1 MPSRVGGPTIA
12 SVAQVGP
19 DDVFLGEAED
29 TEPSSSHGG
38 VDHNA
43 RVCHHACPFK
53 QLYPKTTGTRRCSR
67 LEANHSYGWILASG
81 IRRANKW
88 FSGKWSVRI
97 VNPAA
102 SEKNANTPEDNCC
115 DVWRQKF
122 PKDKHELWNAPR
134 QNPNPSL
141 KYKPVRNQTFLGIN
155 NRSDW
160 ELRGYPEEC
169 MK

>member
-67 LEANHSYGWILASG
+67 LEANHSYGWMLASG

-102 SEKNANTPEDNCC
+102 SEMEMQTL
-115 DVWRQKF
+115 QKITAVMF
-122 PKDKHELWNAPR
+122 GDR
-134 QNPNPSL
+134 SFL
-141 KYKPVRNQTFLGIN
+141 KMNMNSGT
-155 NRSDW
+155 
-160 ELRGYPEEC
+160 LRGRTRTQAWNTSLLETKHC
-169 MK
+169 LG

>member
-102 SEKNANTPEDNCC
+102 SEMKMQTL
-115 DVWRQKF
+115 QKITAVMF
-122 PKDKHELWNAPR
+122 GDR
-134 QNPNPSL
+134 SFL
-141 KYKPVRNQTFLGIN
+141 KIN
-155 NRSDW
+155 MNSGM
-160 ELRGYPEEC
+160 LRGRTRTQAWNTSLLETKHC
-169 MK
+169 LG

>member
-81 IRRANKW
+81 IRLANKW
-88 FSGKWSVRI
+88 FSGKWLVRI

-102 SEKNANTPEDNCC
+102 SEIKMQTL
-115 DVWRQKF
+115 QKITAVTF
-122 PKDKHELWNAPR
+122 GDR
-134 QNPNPSL
+134 RFL
-141 KYKPVRNQTFLGIN
+141 KIN
-155 NRSDW
+155 MNSGT
-160 ELRGYPEEC
+160 LRGRTQTQAWNTNLLET
-169 MK
+169 KHSLG